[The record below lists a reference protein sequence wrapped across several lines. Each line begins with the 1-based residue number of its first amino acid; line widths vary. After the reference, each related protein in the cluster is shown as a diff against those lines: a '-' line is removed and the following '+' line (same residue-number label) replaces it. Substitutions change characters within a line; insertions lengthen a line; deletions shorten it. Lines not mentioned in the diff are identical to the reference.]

1 MHWNTWA
8 LGTVAV
14 EQYLQVNH
22 DSRKPL
28 LEFHHKKRK
37 MPIFLVHAAVQM

>member
-22 DSRKPL
+22 DSLKTL
-28 LEFHHKKRK
+28 LEKRK